1 MDIRSPFFSNLAL
14 ALAGIL
20 ALNPIVAT
28 AAQLTVDAAAGGNTS
43 LGQAGNGVPMVNIA
57 TPNGKG
63 LSHNKFTDYNV
74 GQQGLI
80 LNNATGRTQSTQLGG
95 IIVGNPN
102 LNGRAAGMILNEV
115 TGSNVSQL
123 KGYTEVAGQA
133 ARVIVA
139 NPHGITCDGCGFI
152 NTPRVSLS
160 TGKPIIDNGMLDRF
174 DVDGGYISVEGAGLN
189 AGNIDQFDLITR
201 SARINAELHA
211 QQLNVVAGRSNVKAD
226 SLAATAK
233 ADDGRD
239 RPQLAIDSSAL
250 GGMYAGAIRLVGTEQ
265 GVGVKLAGNMAA
277 SGGDIRIDVNGK
289 LSLAQTVSSG
299 NLQASAQSLDLAG
312 QAYAAGNVN
321 LQAREAL
328 TNRQSLA
335 AAGDIVL
342 SGQQLDN
349 QGIVEAGVNPDNS
362 RNGGANLMVS
372 GQNVR
377 NSGTLLA
384 NRDLQVH
391 SMQSLD
397 NQGGTLSGGAA
408 LRIDAG
414 QLNNQ
419 QGKLLSDGQ
428 LQLTAGALDN
438 QRGLVVSHG
447 ELTAQIEHLDNGRG
461 EMASHQSAN
470 LRLGALDNTAGTLL
484 AEGGL
489 SLQVREQAKNQGG
502 VLSGR
507 QGLDIEAAGLDN
519 SHKGSLVSQGP
530 VTVKVAGLLDNSGE
544 GNLISQ
550 RTLSIQAGELD
561 NRGEGAI
568 SSQGNLHLEGH
579 ILHNQGG
586 AILSSAALQISGVE
600 LDNSQAGLISS
611 KGDASLEVARIVNR
625 EAGSL
630 VAEGTLR
637 VQARQLDNA
646 TQGEIAS
653 QGNLTVVVDELEQQ
667 GGSLIS
673 QGALE
678 LQAAALDNSRGGL
691 IAANQGIRLSTTTL
705 NNSDGGEISSRGRVA
720 LSAGELNNSN
730 AGQVIANTGLELSVQ
745 RLLNHS
751 KGMLSGREGLSL
763 SGGSLDNRGG
773 TLSGRGPLVVELNGP
788 LLNRDQGA
796 LLSEG
801 RLIIKAGSLDNAGGV
816 LSSAGEQRITVGDLH
831 NAAGKLLSDASLDI
845 ASQSLDNSQGGSISA
860 KGDIGIVTGDF
871 DNSGSGAL
879 SSAGA
884 LTLDAGH
891 VNNGDRGRIASKG
904 ALSAQLTGLEQSSGG
919 ELISE
924 TSVLLDLAGGHLNNS
939 QQGLIATP
947 GSLLLRNV
955 GSVDNSQGGELS
967 SSQSFT
973 LQTGDLNNAGGLI
986 TSGTD
991 LQVLVSRALHNSL
1004 KGTLSAARN
1013 LHVEAAA
1020 LDNSSGGTL
1029 ASGTDLYVVVQG
1041 GLDNHGQGALVAGR
1055 ALQVQS
1061 GSLDNSGEGL
1071 LNAAS
1076 VVVET
1081 GELNNNQ
1088 GGLIHSGGQLQL
1100 VSGRLDNSGGE
1111 LSAKGDLYLTV
1122 QQLIQR
1128 QGRLIGEGAL
1138 HLDLQN
1144 GELDNRGGLLAAR
1157 GPLTLANLRA
1167 LDNRER
1173 GEISSERAF
1182 SLLATTLD
1190 NGDQGL
1196 IVSAE
1201 TLSVQAQSLRNAQG
1215 GLLTGWQGLE
1225 VRGGQLDN
1233 SSAGT
1238 LSSREGALD
1247 VVLTGALH
1255 NQEQGALVS
1264 RGDLR
1269 VEADSLDN
1277 SRQGILSTDGDL
1289 RLAITAGLLNAEGGL
1304 VAASGN
1310 LEGHVTE
1317 IDNRAGQLSAG
1328 QDVHLTGN
1336 HLDNRAGQLSAQ
1348 GGLSLELLG
1357 NLNNSNQARIGS
1369 GGPLLIVSAGVDN
1382 RAGQLVSQGL
1392 LSLIAGSF
1400 DNSTAGTL
1408 AAREALSLDLSGALN
1423 NSQDGLIYSQAD
1435 TLDIQAASFD
1445 NRAGTLQSQGDM
1457 TVATEQ
1463 ALLNQGGRLLSQDG
1477 NLDLRASRIDNSGG
1491 GILSSMLGWLKLA
1504 IGGLFD
1510 NSNGVT
1516 QAQSLDIAAQEGV
1529 NNHSGH
1535 LSALTDGVRI
1545 ETQDFDN
1552 RNGGLY
1558 AHGLLTLT
1566 GRGFDNSGSTGGKV
1580 AAGHIDF
1587 SLAGALNNQLGLI
1600 ESDTELQ
1607 LAAASLDNRQG
1618 ALRALGSGGQTRIA
1632 TQAGLDNR
1640 GGSLETA
1647 NFDLDLNVVGLQN
1660 ANGKLLHVGNGTF
1673 KVASANVIQA
1683 GGSLVSNGALTL
1695 NANSWANSSLLQ
1707 AGRLTLNVGTFS
1719 QTASGQLLASQ
1730 SLDATGGDWTNHGL
1744 IASDGSLN
1752 LNLSGTYSG
1761 DGHLTSLGD
1770 LELAAGAVRLA
1781 SIGRI
1786 ASGGNLS
1793 LTSASMVDNAGR
1805 LTATHDFILR
1815 AATLNNTGTLGGA
1828 GNLALYATTL
1838 HNEGGLIFSG
1848 GDMALRANAFTNRYA
1863 DVYSLGKLDIAANDQ
1878 GGRASQVSNIS
1889 GTLESAANFSIN
1901 ADLIENKRDIFSFSS
1916 ALYTARL
1923 DEQWCVQTWMDCSG
1937 PRRTSW
1943 YELTQRDK
1951 LEVTAASR
1959 RGEMLAGGDM
1969 SLLGGGLVN
1978 EYSLISSGGSL
1989 SANLAS
1995 LSNIGLVEGVIETT
2009 RMFRLT
2015 RASAN
2020 TRYNFQDE
2028 VAAFNNRYWYT
2039 ESGYTASSVA
2049 VLPSAVHAM
2058 ISRSRFEEELT
2069 YLNTSK
2075 HLSSGD
2081 QRYTG
2086 TIQAGGAVNL
2096 NVAKTIELGVVKPGY
2111 THVALA
2117 KNLNDV
2123 SVGGAGIATPIT
2135 LNSQLPSNLQQQQ
2148 VNPLALPGFSLPQSE
2163 NGLFRLSGQGGQTV
2177 QAQGTQEDYTLG
2189 GRSVAVDTRN
2199 QAVDFNGAEARAFDV
2214 AAGDGAL
2221 NAPVADATLIPS
2233 HTLPR
2238 VQGVPE
2244 ASRPASGHKYL
2255 IETNPA
2261 LTDLKQFMGSDYLL
2275 GNLGVDP
2282 DLAQKRLGD
2291 GLYEQRLIRE
2301 AVVARTGARYL
2312 DGMNSDED
2320 MFRYLMDNAIASKD
2334 ELNLSVGV
2342 GLTAEQVAALTH
2354 DIVWLEEH
2362 EVMGEKV
2369 LIPVL
2374 YLAQADGR
2382 LMANGA
2388 LIQGQDVT
2396 LISGGELN
2404 NQGTLKASGSLAA
2417 IARNIE
2423 NTGLLEANER
2433 LQLLADE
2440 SIRNAQAGII
2450 AGRDVSLTALTGD
2463 VINERTVTRQQG
2475 ALGNRTWENSVV
2487 DSAARI
2493 EALGSLNISAGR
2505 DIANLGGVLD
2515 GKGDVSL
2522 LAGRDV
2528 TIAAVEERYAQS
2540 AGSRFN
2546 TESITQI
2553 GAQVSAGGNLAISAG
2568 SDFSVIASDVQAGQ
2582 SLGVSAGNDVLI
2594 ASAANESHRYSKS
2607 SKVTSSSDTVTQ
2619 VSSSLQA
2626 GGDMALSAGND
2637 LALVASQLKADGSV
2651 ALDAEQD
2658 ISVLSALDESA
2669 SFYSKKS
2676 DGSFGRSK
2684 TVQKESYD
2692 STNVASVIEAG
2703 QDLTI
2708 NTRRTADGGLS
2719 INGGRDV
2726 TVIGSQLK
2734 AGSDLLIGATGD
2746 VAVLSGVEEHG
2757 AYSKT
2762 TKSSTFG
2769 LSKSGKSQ
2777 LTTTA
2782 SQVASELGAGNDVVI
2797 AAGSSIGVRASEIF
2811 AGNDA
2816 ELRAGL
2822 IDADGDIN
2830 LVSAAD
2836 TAYSRSERYRQKVG
2850 VSTAKG
2856 SMSFASAKEA
2866 GQEAYSSTSVGS
2878 HVGALRDATLQAE
2891 RDINVVG
2898 SAVSAGRD
2906 VDVDAGRDVNVVA
2919 AVNSSTER
2927 NWEQNKQIGISVTS
2941 DDNGVSL
2948 FAGAE
2953 KTDSKDRLV
2962 QDTAAASQITAGR
2975 NQEISARRD
2984 IRQVGSDLQ
2993 ALNDLSLLAGRDIHI
3008 DAADETLSMEQFRST
3023 ERQGLGVSANH
3034 NFGRTKDAVENAG
3047 EGDNNVSKVSGVL
3060 RAADSLNQFFAGP
3073 TADVRVGNSRQSAS
3087 QQSIEQSHRGSTLA
3101 SGNDLTLTAGNDVS
3115 VRGSRLNAGR
3125 DIVVL
3130 GRDVTFDVAQGS
3142 FEEDTRQRDSSGG
3155 VNAGTSGGPR
3165 LGVGGSLGKAEG
3177 NSSQDLSSVT
3187 QLGAGR
3193 DLAVQ
3198 ASHDLTLV
3206 ATQAQ
3211 SGRDLDLQAGNDL
3224 TIRAAQNDSSSENTR
3239 RSGGGEVGLSIG
3251 SAGVGGYV
3259 SVNLGRGDFEREG
3272 AKQQDAYLYAG
3283 GHLAFG
3289 SRRDTTVSGAQLN
3302 GETVAGRVGRDL
3314 RVSSVA
3320 DTGRVDGREWDVSA
3334 TVSTSSLSGSVGY
3347 GKTTGKTDWVD
3358 TQTSITARGGLDI
3371 RTENHTQLDGALLA
3385 SQTGDLLLDTG
3396 SLGFSD
3402 FQGRDKEHG
3411 YYANVGLSVGQDG
3424 NVQQDASQVGKGD
3437 TGVSGWSAEGYDY
3450 RKDREQIVRATVG
3463 DGEIVVR
3470 SDTGT
3475 GHDSTEGLNRDVE
3488 KAYEITKDDEE
3499 RTDLYVSESSLESV
3513 GEVIESPTIIVEK
3526 TLEIAKSSLDAVTN
3540 AANRVAQEI
3549 QAQRVG
3555 ADQIPEAAKQQLGE
3569 ERALAMAKNLVR
3581 NGLSPELMET
3591 LTPEQS
3597 ERLSGWADAAQNYNA
3612 VYEDVSS
3619 FESNGVNISLHPQT
3633 AVEDFLFKT
3642 YEFQQYLGTLPVEEA
3657 QLMML
3662 GMQALLGPAKAA
3674 VSVAGNVLLNAMFG
3688 DELDA
3693 LKEQAA
3699 IGMVAGLTDAERQEV
3714 EARHAYA
3721 KQEYAAGNTNYLPG
3735 SLGVLASEFLIDL
3748 AAGNVGSLVG
3758 KGVGK
3763 SISVVSSDRGIAEV
3777 NSEKVDYFRVEG
3789 GGSGSATSQNRITVN
3804 PDGTININSSCS
3816 GQLCVSVGK
3825 ADHASYYLTNR
3836 RADGSVVVF
3845 EVDASLH
3852 KQIMDSA
3859 VPQHPIP
3866 GAPPRDPSAPKIV
3879 DASKPGLALELPKV
3893 WDSLLERHSGNARI
3907 YSQDE
3912 FLKEF
3917 GK

>member
-43 LGQAGNGVPMVNIA
+43 LGQAGNGVPLVNIA

-115 TGSNVSQL
+115 TGSNKSQL

-174 DVDGGYISVEGAGLN
+174 DVDGGHISVEGAGLN

-211 QQLNVVAGRSNVKAD
+211 QQLNVITGRNNVKAD

-362 RNGGANLMVS
+362 RNGGANLTVS
-372 GQNVR
+372 GQNLR

-438 QRGLVVSHG
+438 QRGLVVSQG
-447 ELTAQIEHLDNGRG
+447 ELTAQIEHLANGRG
-461 EMASHQSAN
+461 EIASHQNAN
-470 LRLGALDNTAGTLL
+470 LSLGALDNTAGTLL

-561 NRGEGAI
+561 NRGQGAI

-586 AILSSAALQISGVE
+586 AILSNAALQITGVE

-625 EAGSL
+625 EAGNL
-630 VAEGTLR
+630 VAEGALR

-705 NNSDGGEISSRGRVA
+705 NNSDGGEISSRGRLA

-730 AGQVIANTGLELSVQ
+730 AGQVIANTGLELFVQ

-751 KGMLSGREGLSL
+751 KGMLSAREGLSL
-763 SGGSLDNRGG
+763 SGGILDNRGG

-801 RLIIKAGSLDNAGGV
+801 RLIVKAGSLDNAGGV

-831 NAAGKLLSDASLDI
+831 NAAGKLLSDARLDI
-845 ASQSLDNSQGGSISA
+845 ASQSLDNSQGGIISA

-1041 GLDNHGQGALVAGR
+1041 GLENHGQGALVAGR

-1076 VVVET
+1076 VAVET

-1088 GGLIHSGGQLQL
+1088 AGLIHSGGQLQL

-1144 GELDNRGGLLAAR
+1144 GDLDNRGGLLAAR

-1182 SLLATTLD
+1182 SLLATILD

-1215 GLLTGWQGLE
+1215 GLLTGLQGLE

-1247 VVLTGALH
+1247 VVLTGALN

-1264 RGDLR
+1264 RGNMR
-1269 VEADSLDN
+1269 VEAESLDN

-1310 LEGHVTE
+1310 LEGQVTE

-1328 QDVHLTGN
+1328 HDVRLSGN

-1369 GGPLLIVSAGVDN
+1369 GGPLLITSAGVDN

-1435 TLDIQAASFD
+1435 TLGIQAASLD

-1491 GILSSMLGWLKLA
+1491 GTLSSMLGWLKLA
-1504 IGGLFD
+1504 VGGLFD

-1607 LAAASLDNRQG
+1607 LATASLDNRQG
-1618 ALRALGSGGQTRIA
+1618 ALRALGSGGRTRIA

-1673 KVASANVIQA
+1673 KVTSANVIQA

-1707 AGRLTLNVGTFS
+1707 AGRLTLNVDTFS

-1730 SLDATGGDWTNHGL
+1730 TLDATGGDWTNHGL

-1781 SIGRI
+1781 STGRI

-1793 LTSASMVDNAGR
+1793 LTSAGMVDNAGR
-1805 LTATHDFILR
+1805 LTATNDFILR
-1815 AATLNNTGTLGGA
+1815 ASTLNNTGTLGGA

-1838 HNEGGLIFSG
+1838 HNEDGLIFSG
-1848 GDMALRANAFTNRYA
+1848 GDMALRANTLTNRYA

-1889 GTLESAANFSIN
+1889 GTLESAADFSIN
-1901 ADLIENKRDIFSFSS
+1901 AGLIENKRDIFSFSS
-1916 ALYTARL
+1916 ELYTARL
-1923 DEQWCVQTWMDCSG
+1923 DEHWCVEAGIDCSG

-1943 YELTQRDK
+1943 YELTQRDR

-1995 LSNIGLVEGVIETT
+1995 LSNIGLVEGEIETT
-2009 RMFRLT
+2009 RMFRLA

-2020 TRYNFQDE
+2020 TRDNFRDE
-2028 VAAFNNRYWYT
+2028 VAAFNNQYWYT
-2039 ESGYTASSVA
+2039 SSGYTPGSVTSG
-2049 VLPSAVHAM
+2049 LHAM
-2058 ISRSRFEEELT
+2058 ISKSLFEEELT

-2075 HLSSGD
+2075 NLSSGD

-2135 LNSQLPSNLQQQQ
+2135 LNSQLPPDLQQQQ
-2148 VNPLALPGFSLPQSE
+2148 VNPLTLPGFSLPQSE

-2177 QAQGTQEDYTLG
+2177 QAQGSQEDFTLG
-2189 GRSVAVDTRN
+2189 GRSVVVDTRN
-2199 QAVDFNGAEARAFDV
+2199 QTVDYQGAEARAFDV

-2312 DGMNSDED
+2312 EGMNSDED
-2320 MFRYLMDNAIASKD
+2320 MFRYLMDNAIANKD

-2369 LIPVL
+2369 LVPVL

-2440 SIRNAQAGII
+2440 SIRNAKAGII

-2493 EALGSLNISAGR
+2493 EASGSLNISAGR

-2515 GKGDVSL
+2515 GKGNVSL

-2546 TESITQI
+2546 TESITQL

-2568 SDFSVIASDVQAGQ
+2568 NDFSVIASDVQAGQ
-2582 SLGVSAGNDVLI
+2582 SLGVSAGNDVLV
-2594 ASAANESHRYSKS
+2594 ASAANESHRYAKS

-2626 GGDMALSAGND
+2626 GGDLVLSAAND
-2637 LALVASQLKADGSV
+2637 LALVASQLSADGIV
-2651 ALDAEQD
+2651 GLAAGQD
-2658 ISVLSALDESA
+2658 IELLAEADESA
-2669 SFYSKKS
+2669 YFFSKKR
-2676 DGSFGRSK
+2676 DGSFGRSSSRM
-2684 TVQKESYD
+2684 TASSS
-2692 STNVASVIEAG
+2692 STAVVSSI
-2703 QDLTI
+2703 
-2708 NTRRTADGGLS
+2708 DGGQGLVL
-2719 INGGRDV
+2719 N
-2726 TVIGSQLK
+2726 
-2734 AGSDLLIGATGD
+2734 AGGD
-2746 VAVLSGVEEHG
+2746 VQSQG
-2757 AYSKT
+2757 A
-2762 TKSSTFG
+2762 
-2769 LSKSGKSQ
+2769 Q
-2777 LTTTA
+2777 
-2782 SQVASELGAGNDVVI
+2782 
-2797 AAGSSIGVRASEIF
+2797 
-2811 AGNDA
+2811 
-2816 ELRAGL
+2816 
-2822 IDADGDIN
+2822 
-2830 LVSAAD
+2830 
-2836 TAYSRSERYRQKVG
+2836 
-2850 VSTAKG
+2850 
-2856 SMSFASAKEA
+2856 
-2866 GQEAYSSTSVGS
+2866 
-2878 HVGALRDATLQAE
+2878 
-2891 RDINVVG
+2891 
-2898 SAVSAGRD
+2898 
-2906 VDVDAGRDVNVVA
+2906 
-2919 AVNSSTER
+2919 
-2927 NWEQNKQIGISVTS
+2927 
-2941 DDNGVSL
+2941 
-2948 FAGAE
+2948 
-2953 KTDSKDRLV
+2953 
-2962 QDTAAASQITAGR
+2962 
-2975 NQEISARRD
+2975 
-2984 IRQVGSDLQ
+2984 
-2993 ALNDLSLLAGRDIHI
+2993 
-3008 DAADETLSMEQFRST
+3008 
-3023 ERQGLGVSANH
+3023 
-3034 NFGRTKDAVENAG
+3034 
-3047 EGDNNVSKVSGVL
+3047 
-3060 RAADSLNQFFAGP
+3060 
-3073 TADVRVGNSRQSAS
+3073 
-3087 QQSIEQSHRGSTLA
+3087 LA
-3101 SGNDLTLTAGNDVS
+3101 SGGTLQVIAGGDIHLGAAENS
-3115 VRGSRLNAGR
+3115 HSEESAKSRNGIA
-3125 DIVVL
+3125 
-3130 GRDVTFDVAQGS
+3130 
-3142 FEEDTRQRDSSGG
+3142 SSR
-3155 VNAGTSGGPR
+3155 AR
-3165 LGVGGSLGKAEG
+3165 G
-3177 NSSQDLSSVT
+3177 NSSSATTLTGTNLDAQDI
-3187 QLGAGR
+3187 
-3193 DLAVQ
+3193 
-3198 ASHDLTLV
+3198 H
-3206 ATQAQ
+3206 
-3211 SGRDLDLQAGNDL
+3211 LQAGNDL
-3224 TIRAAQNDSSSENTR
+3224 TLEASSLQADGAARLSAGQDINILSAEQVQSSSAFKE
-3239 RSGGGEVGLSIG
+3239 SSKLGLSLNLSPMVVSASQTKKDQQSQNQRSEAIG
-3251 SAGVGGYV
+3251 SQLSAGSLELESG
-3259 SVNLGRGDFEREG
+3259 
-3272 AKQQDAYLYAG
+3272 
-3283 GHLAFG
+3283 
-3289 SRRDTTVSGAQLN
+3289 RDTTIQGSTLVTDGALDISAGHNLIVGSAENHETSSSRSRTRKVGDVGEWYAPSYGRAKQSQSETTSSTQQVGSQIASLGGDVSLSAGNRYQQTASDVLALNGDIAISGKQVAIEAGYDQFEATYKSSMSTTAVGGSVSIPVVDTALSLDQLNETTKNTNDARLQTLAAATAAMKVSGAVDDAMAMAN
-3302 GETVAGRVGRDL
+3302 GNMAGIK
-3314 RVSSVA
+3314 VSV
-3320 DTGRVDGREWDVSA
+3320 
-3334 TVSTSSLSGSVGY
+3334 SVGNNRSSS
-3347 GKTTGKTDWVD
+3347 TT
-3358 TQTSITARGGLDI
+3358 TQSGQNAIGSTVNAAGNLSIVATGAGADSDINVVGSQLKAGGNAHVEADGDIVLQAAKNTAKQ
-3371 RTENHTQLDGALLA
+3371 E
-3385 SQTGDLLLDTG
+3385 
-3396 SLGFSD
+3396 SD
-3402 FQGRDKEHG
+3402 
-3411 YYANVGLSVGQDG
+3411 NS
-3424 NVQQDASQVGKGD
+3424 S
-3437 TGVSGWSAEGYDY
+3437 SGWSVG
-3450 RKDREQIVRATVG
+3450 VGFTVG
-3463 DGEIVVR
+3463 
-3470 SDTGT
+3470 
-3475 GHDSTEGLNRDVE
+3475 
-3488 KAYEITKDDEE
+3488 
-3499 RTDLYVSESSLESV
+3499 
-3513 GEVIESPTIIVEK
+3513 
-3526 TLEIAKSSLDAVTN
+3526 
-3540 AANRVAQEI
+3540 
-3549 QAQRVG
+3549 G
-3555 ADQIPEAAKQQLGE
+3555 A
-3569 ERALAMAKNLVR
+3569 
-3581 NGLSPELMET
+3581 T
-3591 LTPEQS
+3591 
-3597 ERLSGWADAAQNYNA
+3597 
-3612 VYEDVSS
+3612 
-3619 FESNGVNISLHPQT
+3619 NGVT
-3633 AVEDFLFKT
+3633 
-3642 YEFQQYLGTLPVEEA
+3642 
-3657 QLMML
+3657 
-3662 GMQALLGPAKAA
+3662 
-3674 VSVAGNVLLNAMFG
+3674 
-3688 DELDA
+3688 
-3693 LKEQAA
+3693 
-3699 IGMVAGLTDAERQEV
+3699 
-3714 EARHAYA
+3714 
-3721 KQEYAAGNTNYLPG
+3721 
-3735 SLGVLASEFLIDL
+3735 IDL
-3748 AAGNVGSLVG
+3748 AANKARGSADGSDVSWSNSSIQAGNRVDLISGGDTTLKGAVVSGERVVADIGGDLSIESLQDTSTYESEQKSMGVGASICIPPFCYGASSVSASYNQQKIDSNYASVTEQSGIKAGDGGFDIRVEGHTGLKGAVIASSQAAVDAGLNTLDTGTLSHSDIRNYAEYDASSLGLSGGYSFGGSSGGSNVGTDADGNAQAGAAGKPLPSAGGISAGTPIALSAGDSDSSTTHSGVSGGAVTVRNADGQAALVGLKRDVASEQEGSNALKTIFDQQEIETAFAITEAFVQESGAFLQRKSAETADAEKKLKEELEKPEGERNHARIAELEQIRDDNATWGMGGAGRLMLTALSAGASGNVTGGTGEMLQASAVNFAQGLAAQGVKQAAGDDDTTRALLHGMVGCLGAAGQGGDCGSGALGGSGAVALNLLLDQMQGVNGSELTADQKEARSNLVASLLAG
-3758 KGVGK
+3758 AAAASGGDAGTAGTAGKLETENNSLPLLMQYGPPTLNYLSTIGTRISSLFMTRPGVTGLVNTAGIGAVAYSMNKHGEPNLYDDVPEVPNFENMIAADPIPDRLETPINSPEVINVPYPAEDQQKPEPVGGGYAAGGKPAVPNHTDGSPIVENEATVLGTPAAEHSPTAVYNESVEGEGSGANEAGTSKLTQGEKKALNKINNILIKLNDGDFTGTLKDMDGHPVPKPEGGYWNHLKEMNDTLRGLRNHAETLKDLNDPTAQAARQRALDAINRIESAFKGVG
-3763 SISVVSSDRGIAEV
+3763 I
-3777 NSEKVDYFRVEG
+3777 
-3789 GGSGSATSQNRITVN
+3789 
-3804 PDGTININSSCS
+3804 
-3816 GQLCVSVGK
+3816 
-3825 ADHASYYLTNR
+3825 
-3836 RADGSVVVF
+3836 
-3845 EVDASLH
+3845 
-3852 KQIMDSA
+3852 
-3859 VPQHPIP
+3859 
-3866 GAPPRDPSAPKIV
+3866 
-3879 DASKPGLALELPKV
+3879 
-3893 WDSLLERHSGNARI
+3893 
-3907 YSQDE
+3907 
-3912 FLKEF
+3912 
-3917 GK
+3917 

>member
-20 ALNPIVAT
+20 FLNPIVAT

-43 LGQAGNGVPMVNIA
+43 LGQAGNGVPLVNIA

-115 TGSNVSQL
+115 TGSNKSQL

-174 DVDGGYISVEGAGLN
+174 DVDGGHISVEGAGLN

-211 QQLNVVAGRSNVKAD
+211 QQLNVITGRNNVKAD

-372 GQNVR
+372 GQNLR

-438 QRGLVVSHG
+438 QRGLLVSQG

-461 EMASHQSAN
+461 EIASHQNAN

-489 SLQVREQAKNQGG
+489 SIQVREQAKNQGG

-561 NRGEGAI
+561 NRGQGAI

-586 AILSSAALQISGVE
+586 AILSNAALQITGVE

-611 KGDASLEVARIVNR
+611 KGDASLEVSRIVNR
-625 EAGSL
+625 ESGSL

-637 VQARQLDNA
+637 MQARQLDNA

-653 QGNLTVVVDELEQQ
+653 QGNLTVVVDELAQQ

-678 LQAAALDNSRGGL
+678 LQATTLDNSRGGL

-730 AGQVIANTGLELSVQ
+730 AGQVIANTGLELFVQ

-801 RLIIKAGSLDNAGGV
+801 RLIVKAGSLDNAGGV

-831 NAAGKLLSDASLDI
+831 NAAGKLLSDARLDI
-845 ASQSLDNSQGGSISA
+845 ASQSLGNSQGGIISA

-991 LQVLVSRALHNSL
+991 LQVLVSRALNNSL

-1029 ASGTDLYVVVQG
+1029 ASDTDLYVVVQG

-1055 ALQVQS
+1055 ALQVQT

-1076 VVVET
+1076 VAVET

-1088 GGLIHSGGQLQL
+1088 AGLIHSGGQLQL

-1144 GELDNRGGLLAAR
+1144 GDLDNRGGLLAAR

-1247 VVLTGALH
+1247 VVLTGALN

-1264 RGDLR
+1264 RGNMR

-1310 LEGHVTE
+1310 LEGQVTE

-1328 QDVHLTGN
+1328 QDVRLSGN

-1369 GGPLLIVSAGVDN
+1369 GGPLLITSAGVDN

-1435 TLDIQAASFD
+1435 TLGIQAASLD

-1491 GILSSMLGWLKLA
+1491 GTLSSMLGWLKLA
-1504 IGGLFD
+1504 VGGLFD

-1600 ESDTELQ
+1600 ESDTALQ

-1793 LTSASMVDNAGR
+1793 LTSAGMVVNAGR
-1805 LTATHDFILR
+1805 LTAANDFLLR

-1828 GNLALYATTL
+1828 GNLSLYTTTL

-1848 GDMALRANAFTNRYA
+1848 GDMALRANTFTNRYA

-1889 GTLESAANFSIN
+1889 GTLESAADFSIN
-1901 ADLIENKRDIFSFSS
+1901 AGLIENKRDIFSFSS
-1916 ALYTARL
+1916 ELYTARL
-1923 DEQWCVQTWMDCSG
+1923 DEQWCVQAGMDCSG
-1937 PRRTSW
+1937 PRRASW
-1943 YELTQRDK
+1943 YEVTQRDR

-1969 SLLGGGLVN
+1969 RLLGGGLVN

-1995 LSNIGLVEGVIETT
+1995 LSNIGLVEGEIETT
-2009 RMFRLT
+2009 RMFRLA

-2020 TRYNFQDE
+2020 TRDNFRDE
-2028 VAAFNNRYWYT
+2028 VAGFNNRYWYT

-2049 VLPSAVHAM
+2049 ALPTALHTM
-2058 ISRSRFEEELT
+2058 LSRSIFVEELH
-2069 YLNTSK
+2069 YLNTSET
-2075 HLSSGD
+2075 LGSGD

-2096 NVAKTIELGVVKPGY
+2096 SVAKTIELGVVKPGY

-2135 LNSQLPSNLQQQQ
+2135 LHSQLPPDLQQQQ
-2148 VNPLALPGFSLPQSE
+2148 VNPLTLPGFSLPQSE

-2177 QAQGTQEDYTLG
+2177 QAQASQEDFTLG
-2189 GRSVAVDTRN
+2189 GRSVVVDTRN
-2199 QAVDFNGAEARAFDV
+2199 QTVDYQGAEARAFDV
-2214 AAGDGAL
+2214 TAGDGAL

-2233 HTLPR
+2233 QSLAR
-2238 VQGVPE
+2238 VQGLPE
-2244 ASRPASGHKYL
+2244 VGRPASNHKYL

-2369 LIPVL
+2369 LVPVL

-2388 LIQGQDVT
+2388 LIQRQDVT

-2493 EALGSLNISAGR
+2493 EASGSLNISAGR

-2515 GKGDVSL
+2515 SRGDTSL
-2522 LAGRDV
+2522 QAGRDV

-2540 AGSRFN
+2540 AGSHFN
-2546 TESITQI
+2546 HETVTQL
-2553 GAQVSAGGNLAISAG
+2553 GAQVTTGGNLAIKVG
-2568 SDFSVIASDVQAGQ
+2568 NDLNVIASDVATGRDLALQA
-2582 SLGVSAGNDVLI
+2582 AGDITL
-2594 ASAANESHRYSKS
+2594 ASAADESHRYSKS
-2607 SKVTSSSDTVTQ
+2607 KKVTRQEDH
-2619 VSSSLQA
+2619 LQQRAAQISA
-2626 GGDMALSAGND
+2626 GGSLG
-2637 LALVASQLKADGSV
+2637 LVAGQNLNVISSQLDAGTEAYLV
-2651 ALDAEQD
+2651 AGGNLNLLAAQD
-2658 ISVLSALDESA
+2658 YD
-2669 SFYSKKS
+2669 YSLYQKKKE
-2676 DGSFGRSK
+2676 GSFGRKSFK
-2684 TVQKESYD
+2684 
-2692 STNVASVIEAG
+2692 
-2703 QDLTI
+2703 
-2708 NTRRTADGGLS
+2708 
-2719 INGGRDV
+2719 RD
-2726 TVIGSQLK
+2726 
-2734 AGSDLLIGATGD
+2734 
-2746 VAVLSGVEEHG
+2746 EE
-2757 AYSKT
+2757 
-2762 TKSSTFG
+2762 
-2769 LSKSGKSQ
+2769 
-2777 LTTTA
+2777 
-2782 SQVASELGAGNDVVI
+2782 
-2797 AAGSSIGVRASEIF
+2797 
-2811 AGNDA
+2811 
-2816 ELRAGL
+2816 
-2822 IDADGDIN
+2822 
-2830 LVSAAD
+2830 
-2836 TAYSRSERYRQKVG
+2836 
-2850 VSTAKG
+2850 
-2856 SMSFASAKEA
+2856 
-2866 GQEAYSSTSVGS
+2866 TSLS
-2878 HVGALRDATLQAE
+2878 HVG
-2891 RDINVVG
+2891 
-2898 SAVSAGRD
+2898 
-2906 VDVDAGRDVNVVA
+2906 
-2919 AVNSSTER
+2919 
-2927 NWEQNKQIGISVTS
+2927 
-2941 DDNGVSL
+2941 
-2948 FAGAE
+2948 
-2953 KTDSKDRLV
+2953 
-2962 QDTAAASQITAGR
+2962 
-2975 NQEISARRD
+2975 
-2984 IRQVGSDLQ
+2984 
-2993 ALNDLSLLAGRDIHI
+2993 
-3008 DAADETLSMEQFRST
+3008 
-3023 ERQGLGVSANH
+3023 
-3034 NFGRTKDAVENAG
+3034 
-3047 EGDNNVSKVSGVL
+3047 
-3060 RAADSLNQFFAGP
+3060 
-3073 TADVRVGNSRQSAS
+3073 
-3087 QQSIEQSHRGSTLA
+3087 
-3101 SGNDLTLTAGNDVS
+3101 
-3115 VRGSRLNAGR
+3115 
-3125 DIVVL
+3125 
-3130 GRDVTFDVAQGS
+3130 
-3142 FEEDTRQRDSSGG
+3142 
-3155 VNAGTSGGPR
+3155 
-3165 LGVGGSLGKAEG
+3165 
-3177 NSSQDLSSVT
+3177 
-3187 QLGAGR
+3187 
-3193 DLAVQ
+3193 
-3198 ASHDLTLV
+3198 
-3206 ATQAQ
+3206 
-3211 SGRDLDLQAGNDL
+3211 
-3224 TIRAAQNDSSSENTR
+3224 SE
-3239 RSGGGEVGLSIG
+3239 
-3251 SAGVGGYV
+3251 
-3259 SVNLGRGDFEREG
+3259 
-3272 AKQQDAYLYAG
+3272 
-3283 GHLAFG
+3283 
-3289 SRRDTTVSGAQLN
+3289 
-3302 GETVAGRVGRDL
+3302 
-3314 RVSSVA
+3314 
-3320 DTGRVDGREWDVSA
+3320 
-3334 TVSTSSLSGSVGY
+3334 
-3347 GKTTGKTDWVD
+3347 
-3358 TQTSITARGGLDI
+3358 I
-3371 RTENHTQLDGALLA
+3371 RTG
-3385 SQTGDLLLDTG
+3385 GDLLLVSGGDQTYQAAKLESGADLSLSSGGQIVFEGVRDLEQESHERSKSSWAWQSAKGKGTTEETLIQSQLMAQGEMVINAVEGLQIDIKEVNEQSISQTINAMVQADPNLGWLKEMESRGDVDWQQVKEIHDSFKYDNSGLGGPAAIAIAIAVVYFSAGAASGAIGGLAG
-3396 SLGFSD
+3396 SSGSALAAGTAATATTAATTA
-3402 FQGRDKEHG
+3402 GW
-3411 YYANVGLSVGQDG
+3411 ANV
-3424 NVQQDASQVGKGD
+3424 
-3437 TGVSGWSAEGYDY
+3437 
-3450 RKDREQIVRATVG
+3450 
-3463 DGEIVVR
+3463 
-3470 SDTGT
+3470 
-3475 GHDSTEGLNRDVE
+3475 
-3488 KAYEITKDDEE
+3488 
-3499 RTDLYVSESSLESV
+3499 
-3513 GEVIESPTIIVEK
+3513 
-3526 TLEIAKSSLDAVTN
+3526 
-3540 AANRVAQEI
+3540 
-3549 QAQRVG
+3549 
-3555 ADQIPEAAKQQLGE
+3555 
-3569 ERALAMAKNLVR
+3569 AL
-3581 NGLSPELMET
+3581 
-3591 LTPEQS
+3591 
-3597 ERLSGWADAAQNYNA
+3597 
-3612 VYEDVSS
+3612 
-3619 FESNGVNISLHPQT
+3619 T
-3633 AVEDFLFKT
+3633 AVAT
-3642 YEFQQYLGTLPVEEA
+3642 S
-3657 QLMML
+3657 
-3662 GMQALLGPAKAA
+3662 AA
-3674 VSVAGNVLLNAMFG
+3674 SGAAISTINNRGNLDDVYK
-3688 DELDA
+3688 DVTSSDA
-3693 LKEQAA
+3693 LKGYATSA
-3699 IGMVAGLTDAERQEV
+3699 ITAGLTAGVFDGWTSTETAASSLPGEGGLLANSGAVTGAGLSSLTGIGQFAANQALQNATTIMVNKALGQGGDWGDALQNTLANTFAAAGFNLVGDLSAAENWNLRDGSLAKIGLHAV
-3714 EARHAYA
+3714 MGGLAAEAAGGDFKTGA
-3721 KQEYAAGNTNYLPG
+3721 LAAGVNEALVDSLAQQYAAMDPERKKGLLVMNSQLI
-3735 SLGVLASEFLIDL
+3735 GVLA
-3748 AAGNVGSLVG
+3748 AAAQGGDEQSLQTGAWV
-3758 KGVGK
+3758 
-3763 SISVVSSDRGIAEV
+3763 A
-3777 NSEKVDYFRVEG
+3777 
-3789 GGSGSATSQNRITVN
+3789 GSATSYNYLNHAEASERREQQKACQSGDRAACSKVDELNALDKARDRLLHDSCRADAAGAACGKLLADAHLARESFRPYEGTAEWNAQINDDPLLQQYSFQREVQSITNALAQAPQTTPELKRLVEAIV
-3804 PDGTININSSCS
+3804 GTVVDFSIA
-3816 GQLCVSVGK
+3816 GDVKALLEAETPFDYLMASVGVVPGAGDAVAIGIKK
-3825 ADHASYYLTNR
+3825 AEDLFKQGKVAEAANVLEDLHGGAKATGVVSEVPQITLNRQSGAAFERQVVEAFAHVGGVKNTTPVTVQLPNGAQVTTIPDLWGGNVGGILEVKNVLELSMSDQLRAQIKVASDTGQPLNLVVSPRTNNVSGELMRQVRSTGGDVYRYNPVTGDLTN
-3836 RADGSVVVF
+3836 F
-3845 EVDASLH
+3845 
-3852 KQIMDSA
+3852 
-3859 VPQHPIP
+3859 
-3866 GAPPRDPSAPKIV
+3866 
-3879 DASKPGLALELPKV
+3879 
-3893 WDSLLERHSGNARI
+3893 
-3907 YSQDE
+3907 
-3912 FLKEF
+3912 
-3917 GK
+3917 